1 MLASIGK
8 SAFKD
13 CKKFAKITLGEEVP
27 SVENRPFAG
36 CAATRN
42 LQIVLS
48 SGSFEDAIDAY
59 KADTDN
65 FKSGKWAG
73 WTLPSAASLV
83 LSFTVKME
91 GEEEGVLGA
100 MVTLMDATGNT
111 LAVLPTDSEGQVSFV
126 VPVGSYKY
134 NVTKTHCNSV
144 MNQACEVKSGE
155 DNKME
160 VKLTYITYPVVYRTE
175 PETAKDHVEWTV
187 KDANNADVASGS
199 QVVEGMML
207 TLSVV
212 AKEHYKIKS
221 LVVDGKT
228 DLLPTTEAMY
238 EVREAVT
245 FVANVAQILSAKYKK
260 QQVNGIL
267 VVKYKETGA
276 ELGENEEVE
285 EGTELLFEL
294 KPNVG
299 YSVEKL
305 FANGVEIAAD
315 APYTVTENVEFTATF
330 AVKTTQYVIA
340 YTKTLEH
347 GTVQVKNG
355 SVAVE
360 PNTTV
365 AANTVLTLEFAPAAN
380 YKVKS
385 VVAKVKDKAD
395 EVLTVT
401 DNKATY
407 TVIADVTFE
416 VVFEAEG
423 APQPTYTVVYTK
435 TPEHGT
441 VQVKNGSVAVEPNT
455 TVAANTVLTLEFA
468 PAANYKVKSVVAK
481 VKDKADE
488 VLTVTDNKATYT
500 VIADVTFE
508 VVFEAE
514 GAPQP
519 SGFTVTYVQ
528 SQTLG
533 KMSVKNGT
541 ELIATGA
548 TVPANTMLTIELTPA
563 ANCKVKQLVAKVKDK
578 ADEVLTVTD
587 NKATYTVTTN
597 VTFEVAFEK
606 VTALTDARLLNVAV
620 MPNPF
625 AAQFR
630 IVGIVPEEVGVHYA
644 LLNALGVVVRAGV
657 CTTETV
663 VGTSDLR
670 AGVYFLRLVM
680 ADGATKVLKLVKE

>member
-1 MLASIGK
+1 
-8 SAFKD
+8 
-13 CKKFAKITLGEEVP
+13 
-27 SVENRPFAG
+27 
-36 CAATRN
+36 
-42 LQIVLS
+42 
-48 SGSFEDAIDAY
+48 
-59 KADTDN
+59 
-65 FKSGKWAG
+65 
-73 WTLPSAASLV
+73 
-83 LSFTVKME
+83 
-91 GEEEGVLGA
+91 
-100 MVTLMDATGNT
+100 
-111 LAVLPTDSEGQVSFV
+111 
-126 VPVGSYKY
+126 
-134 NVTKTHCNSV
+134 
-144 MNQACEVKSGE
+144 
-155 DNKME
+155 
-160 VKLTYITYPVVYRTE
+160 
-175 PETAKDHVEWTV
+175 
-187 KDANNADVASGS
+187 
-199 QVVEGMML
+199 
-207 TLSVV
+207 
-212 AKEHYKIKS
+212 
-221 LVVDGKT
+221 
-228 DLLPTTEAMY
+228 MY

-245 FVANVAQILSAKYKK
+245 FVAKVAQILSAKYKK

-294 KPNVG
+294 KPNAG
-299 YSVEKL
+299 YSIEKL

-315 APYTVTENVEFTATF
+315 APYTVTANVEFTATF
-330 AVKTTQYVIA
+330 AVKTTQYTVA
-340 YTKTLEH
+340 YTKTPEH

-360 PNTTV
+360 PNATV
-365 AANTVLTLEFAPAAN
+365 AANTVLTLEFVPAAN

-416 VVFEAEG
+416 VAFEAEG
-423 APQPTYTVVYTK
+423 APQPTYTVAYTK

-500 VIADVTFE
+500 VTA
-508 VVFEAE
+508 
-514 GAPQP
+514 
-519 SGFTVTYVQ
+519 
-528 SQTLG
+528 
-533 KMSVKNGT
+533 
-541 ELIATGA
+541 
-548 TVPANTMLTIELTPA
+548 
-563 ANCKVKQLVAKVKDK
+563 
-578 ADEVLTVTD
+578 
-587 NKATYTVTTN
+587 N
-597 VTFEVAFEK
+597 VTFEAAFEK
-606 VTALTDARLLNVAV
+606 VTALIDARLLNVAV

-630 IVGIVPEEVGVHYA
+630 IVGVAPEEVGVHYA
-644 LLNALGVVVRAGV
+644 LLNALGVVVRSGV
-657 CTTETV
+657 CTTEAV
-663 VGTSDLR
+663 VETSDLR

>member
-1 MLASIGK
+1 
-8 SAFKD
+8 
-13 CKKFAKITLGEEVP
+13 
-27 SVENRPFAG
+27 
-36 CAATRN
+36 
-42 LQIVLS
+42 
-48 SGSFEDAIDAY
+48 
-59 KADTDN
+59 
-65 FKSGKWAG
+65 
-73 WTLPSAASLV
+73 
-83 LSFTVKME
+83 
-91 GEEEGVLGA
+91 
-100 MVTLMDATGNT
+100 
-111 LAVLPTDSEGQVSFV
+111 
-126 VPVGSYKY
+126 
-134 NVTKTHCNSV
+134 
-144 MNQACEVKSGE
+144 
-155 DNKME
+155 ME

-199 QVVEGMML
+199 QVVEGTML

-245 FVANVAQILSAKYKK
+245 FVAKVAQILSAKYKK

-294 KPNVG
+294 KPNAG
-299 YSVEKL
+299 YSIEKL

-315 APYTVTENVEFTATF
+315 APYTVTANVEFTATF
-330 AVKTTQYVIA
+330 AVKTTQY
-340 YTKTLEH
+340 
-347 GTVQVKNG
+347 
-355 SVAVE
+355 
-360 PNTTV
+360 TV
-365 AANTVLTLEFAPAAN
+365 A
-380 YKVKS
+380 
-385 VVAKVKDKAD
+385 
-395 EVLTVT
+395 
-401 DNKATY
+401 
-407 TVIADVTFE
+407 
-416 VVFEAEG
+416 
-423 APQPTYTVVYTK
+423 YTK

-488 VLTVTDNKATYT
+488 TLTVTDNKATYM
-500 VIADVTFE
+500 VIADVAFE

-663 VGTSDLR
+663 VETSDLR

>member
-1 MLASIGK
+1 M
-8 SAFKD
+8 
-13 CKKFAKITLGEEVP
+13 
-27 SVENRPFAG
+27 
-36 CAATRN
+36 
-42 LQIVLS
+42 
-48 SGSFEDAIDAY
+48 
-59 KADTDN
+59 
-65 FKSGKWAG
+65 
-73 WTLPSAASLV
+73 
-83 LSFTVKME
+83 
-91 GEEEGVLGA
+91 
-100 MVTLMDATGNT
+100 
-111 LAVLPTDSEGQVSFV
+111 
-126 VPVGSYKY
+126 
-134 NVTKTHCNSV
+134 
-144 MNQACEVKSGE
+144 
-155 DNKME
+155 
-160 VKLTYITYPVVYRTE
+160 
-175 PETAKDHVEWTV
+175 

-199 QVVEGMML
+199 QVVEGTML

-245 FVANVAQILSAKYKK
+245 FVAKVAQILSAKYKK

-305 FANGVEIAAD
+305 FANGVEIATD
-315 APYTVTENVEFTATF
+315 APYTVTENIEFTATF
-330 AVKTTQYVIA
+330 AVKTTQYTVA
-340 YTKTLEH
+340 YTKTPEH

-355 SVAVE
+355 SVTVE

-365 AANTVLTLEFAPAAN
+365 AANTILTLEFAPAAN

-385 VVAKVKDKAD
+385 VVAKVRDKAD

-416 VVFEAEG
+416 VAFEAEG
-423 APQPTYTVVYTK
+423 APLPTYTVVYTK

>member
-1 MLASIGK
+1 MAECKELLEVYAPMLASIGK

-27 SVENRPFAG
+27 SVENKPFAG

-48 SGSFEDAIDAY
+48 SGSFEDAINAY

-111 LAVLPTDSEGQVSFV
+111 LAALPTDSEGQVSFV
-126 VPVGSYKY
+126 VPAGNYKY

-160 VKLTYITYPVVYRTE
+160 VKLTYITYPVVYKTE

-187 KDANNADVASGS
+187 KDAKNADVASGS
-199 QVVEGMML
+199 QVVEGTML

-245 FVANVAQILSAKYKK
+245 FMAKVAKILSAKYKK
-260 QQVNGIL
+260 QQVNGTL

-294 KPNVG
+294 KPNAG
-299 YSVEKL
+299 YSIEKL
-305 FANGVEIAAD
+305 FANGIEIAAD
-315 APYTVTENVEFTATF
+315 APYTVTANVEFTATF
-330 AVKTTQYVIA
+330 AIKTTQY
-340 YTKTLEH
+340 
-347 GTVQVKNG
+347 
-355 SVAVE
+355 
-360 PNTTV
+360 TV
-365 AANTVLTLEFAPAAN
+365 A
-380 YKVKS
+380 
-385 VVAKVKDKAD
+385 
-395 EVLTVT
+395 
-401 DNKATY
+401 
-407 TVIADVTFE
+407 
-416 VVFEAEG
+416 
-423 APQPTYTVVYTK
+423 YTK

-488 VLTVTDNKATYT
+488 ILTVTDNKATYT

-528 SQTLG
+528 AQAFG
-533 KMSVKNGT
+533 KMLVKNGT
-541 ELIATGA
+541 EVIVTGA
-548 TVPANTMLTIELTPA
+548 TVPFNTSLTIELTPA

-578 ADEVLTVTD
+578 VDEVLTVTD
-587 NKATYTVTTN
+587 NKATYTVTAN
-597 VTFEVAFEK
+597 VTFEAAFEK

-630 IVGIVPEEVGVHYA
+630 IVGIVPEEVDVHYA
-644 LLNALGVVVRAGV
+644 LLNALGVEVRAGV

-663 VGTSDLR
+663 VETSDLR